1 MNKTQSFG
9 SGVTRTEHNA
19 RHAAPNR
26 ELATRSRTVEAQRHS
41 RQPLLVKQWKYLWRR
56 ELVEL
61 RRGSS
66 VLGSG
71 YVDEATADAST
82 IWIHL
87 TQGQGRMLI
96 HLGDGIDIWRID
108 PRICQDRVQA

>member
-1 MNKTQSFG
+1 MKKTP
-9 SGVTRTEHNA
+9 TRSEHNA
-19 RHAAPNR
+19 RPTRHR
-26 ELATRSRTVEAQRHS
+26 KMATRSHAVESQRHG
-41 RQPLLVKQWKYLWRR
+41 RQPLLMKQWKYLWRQ
-56 ELVEL
+56 ELIEL

-66 VLGSG
+66 VLGTG

-96 HLGDGIDIWRID
+96 HQGDGIDIWRID

>member
-1 MNKTQSFG
+1 MNKTQSSG
-9 SGVTRTEHNA
+9 SGVTGPEHNA
-19 RHAAPNR
+19 RPATPNR
-26 ELATRSRTVEAQRHS
+26 KLATRSRTVEEQRHS
-41 RQPLLVKQWKYLWRR
+41 RQPLLMKQWKYLWRR

-66 VLGSG
+66 VLGNG
-71 YVDEATADAST
+71 YVDEATADGST

-87 TQGQGRMLI
+87 TRGQGRMLI